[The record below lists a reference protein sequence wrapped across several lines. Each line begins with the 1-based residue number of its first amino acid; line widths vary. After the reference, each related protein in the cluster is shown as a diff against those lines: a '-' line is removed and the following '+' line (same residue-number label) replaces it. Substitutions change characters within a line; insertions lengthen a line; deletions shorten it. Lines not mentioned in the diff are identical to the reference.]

1 MTPIIAS
8 TSSRSVSPSSS
19 PSSRARTLTSSSR
32 RVPPSSPPSPPAVLA
47 PLLLPLQVE
56 PLRLHRL
63 KRRRRIKWK
72 RRRVRRLRICRV
84 ALPSRRIKLTSRSHT
99 TPQSPTTTWASDSS
113 TNPLAPECDYESPP
127 QPKSPVDRAGLVLVV
142 FEPVAVLPM
151 SAVPGAMQSPP
162 ALSPTRMF
170 RSRSSASAACT
181 RLRSPAIK
189 AAAVALLRATVTGST
204 SGVHRHSR
212 ADASVT
218 FRCHGHV
225 DHIATMALQN
235 A

>member
-113 TNPLAPECDYESPP
+113 TKRFASQRLSYLVASLP
-127 QPKSPVDRAGLVLVV
+127 QNRSSGKAVAACCSVLSVTG
-142 FEPVAVLPM
+142 AVLPHRVPNAEKSEATVCVLRFC
-151 SAVPGAMQSPP
+151 SALAISDK
-162 ALSPTRMF
+162 
-170 RSRSSASAACT
+170 SSTYFASAP
-181 RLRSPAIK
+181 RLSFGKRPSYEGTLQLT
-189 AAAVALLRATVTGST
+189 AAAAGMV
-204 SGVHRHSR
+204 SR
-212 ADASVT
+212 E
-218 FRCHGHV
+218 G
-225 DHIATMALQN
+225 
-235 A
+235 